1 MRNDI
6 LEQAQEIRTSIDS
19 VTGTME
25 DADAAKSPLL
35 FLLCGWSS
43 TQVLPERLTTR
54 FLLPAEWNTSTVS
67 TTLTQKMKR
76 PISASVGRKQALSCC
91 STFRMSLS
99 GSILKKLDKLIKE

>member
-1 MRNDI
+1 MRDDI

-19 VTGTME
+19 VTGAIE
-25 DADAAKSPLL
+25 DTDAAKNLLL

-43 TQVLPERLTTR
+43 TPVLLARLTTR
-54 FLLPAEWNTSTVS
+54 FLLPAEWNTSTAS

-91 STFRMSLS
+91 STFRMSL
-99 GSILKKLDKLIKE
+99 